1 MIKETIVVEGKDD
14 ITNIKSA
21 IDCELIATNGLAFGK
36 DLIERLKE
44 IDKRCGIIIFT
55 DPDFA
60 GKKIRAK
67 ISKEIPNAKHAY
79 LDRKK
84 AIKKGDLGVENAS
97 KEDIIEALKNAHAS
111 TCSKREEFTMKD
123 LLENNLTLTKDSR
136 NRREKLGDILSIGYF
151 NSKQLLSKLNS
162 FGISREE
169 FEKAVEKL
177 WKNYIHQKQ

>member
-1 MIKETIVVEGKDD
+1 MIEK
-14 ITNIKSA
+14 
-21 IDCELIATNGLAFGK
+21 
-36 DLIERLKE
+36 LKK

-111 TCSKREEFTMKD
+111 TCQKREEFTMKD
-123 LLENNLTLTKDSR
+123 LLDNNLTLTNDSR

-169 FEKAVEKL
+169 FESAVEKL
-177 WKNYIHQKQ
+177 